1 MNVWINYHHLYYF
14 MTIAESE
21 GISRAAEKLR
31 LGQPTLS
38 AQLKQFEEH
47 LGVQLFERKHKKLI
61 LTEHGKLALE
71 YARTIFRTGNEMYEA
86 LNDRLLPTKVKLQ
99 IGALDSIPK
108 QVILQLSREA
118 FKASSCT
125 ISLVEGKFEELIA
138 DLTSHKID
146 LVVSNFLPREGNKK
160 LFHKVISNQK
170 VGIYGSPK
178 FRHLREGFPH
188 SIEGQ
193 PFIMPSY
200 DSQMRY
206 DIDNWLTS
214 QSLKVD
220 VICETQD
227 IALKKLF
234 AVNELALMPAA
245 SHTVQRQILSGE
257 LVELGTIDSVREEL
271 FLIAADRKIENPVAS
286 SIMKTFAL

>member
-14 MTIAESE
+14 MTIAECE

-86 LNDRLLPTKVKLQ
+86 LNDRLQPTKVKLQ
-99 IGALDSIPK
+99 IGSLDSIPK
-108 QVILQLSREA
+108 QVILQLSRAA
-118 FKASSCT
+118 FKTSPCT
-125 ISLVEGKFEELIA
+125 ISLVEGKYEELIS
-138 DLTSHKID
+138 DLISHKID
-146 LVVSNFLPREGNKK
+146 LVVSNFLPRESDKR
-160 LFHKVISNQK
+160 LFHRVISNK
-170 VGIYGSPK
+170 AVGIYGSPK
-178 FRHLREGFPH
+178 FKGLREGFPH
-188 SIEGQ
+188 SLEGQ
-193 PFIMPSY
+193 PFIMSSY

-206 DIDNWLTS
+206 DIDNWLNS
-214 QSLKVD
+214 LNLKVD

-234 AVNELALMPAA
+234 AVNELAIMPAA

-257 LVELGTIDSVREEL
+257 LVEIGTIDSVREEL

-286 SIMKTFAL
+286 SIMRNFNL

>member
-1 MNVWINYHHLYYF
+1 MGSWRWNTPEPFFALV
-14 MTIAESE
+14 MRCT
-21 GISRAAEKLR
+21 R
-31 LGQPTLS
+31 LQPT
-38 AQLKQFEEH
+38 K
-47 LGVQLFERKHKKLI
+47 I
-61 LTEHGKLALE
+61 
-71 YARTIFRTGNEMYEA
+71 
-86 LNDRLLPTKVKLQ
+86 KLQ

-108 QVILQLSREA
+108 QIILQLSRAA
-118 FKASSCT
+118 FKASPCT
-125 ISLVEGKFEELIA
+125 ISLVEGKFEELIN

-146 LVVSNFLPREGNKK
+146 LVVSNFLPREANKK
-160 LFHKVISNQK
+160 IFHRVISNQK

-178 FRHLREGFPH
+178 FRNLREGFPH

-206 DIDNWLTS
+206 DIDNWLTA
-214 QSLKVD
+214 QDLKVD

-257 LVELGTIDSVREEL
+257 LIELGTVDSVREEL

-286 SIMKTFAL
+286 SVMRSFSL

>member
-14 MTIAESE
+14 MTIAECE
-21 GISRAAEKLR
+21 GISRAAEKLL

-38 AQLKQFEEH
+38 AQLKQFEEQ

-86 LNDRLLPTKVKLQ
+86 LNDRLQPTKVKLQ
-99 IGALDSIPK
+99 VGALDSIPK
-108 QVILQLSREA
+108 QIILQLSQAA
-118 FKASSCT
+118 FKTSSCT
-125 ISLVEGKFEELIA
+125 ITLVEGKFDELIS
-138 DLTSHKID
+138 DLTNHKID
-146 LVVSNFLPREGNKK
+146 LVVSNFLPRGGDKK
-160 LFHKVISNQK
+160 LFHKVISNK
-170 VGIYGSPK
+170 SVGIYGSPK
-178 FRHLREGFPH
+178 FKGLRDGFPH

-200 DSQMRY
+200 DSQLRH
-206 DIDNWLTS
+206 DIDNWLTA
-214 QSLKVD
+214 QNLQVD

-257 LVELGTIDSVREEL
+257 LVEIGNVASVREEL

-286 SIMKTFAL
+286 SLIRTFEL

>member
-14 MTIAESE
+14 MTIAECE

-86 LNDRLLPTKVKLQ
+86 LNDRLQPTKVKLQ

-108 QVILQLSREA
+108 QVILQLSRAA

-146 LVVSNFLPREGNKK
+146 LVVSNFLPREANKK
-160 LFHKVISNQK
+160 LFHRVISNQK

-178 FRHLREGFPH
+178 FRNLREGFPH

-206 DIDNWLTS
+206 DIDNWLTA
-214 QSLKVD
+214 QNLKVD

-245 SHTVQRQILSGE
+245 AHTVQRQILSGE

-271 FLIAADRKIENPVAS
+271 FLIASDRKIENPVAS
-286 SIMKTFAL
+286 SVMRGFEL